1 MQIEEDRPFP
11 PVMDRRDAARYLGL
25 AHATL
30 ATLATRGGG
39 PPFLRYSARCVRYRR
54 ADLDAWMAA
63 RVAVSTATVTDA
75 ERQAG

>member
-1 MQIEEDRPFP
+1 MPTTSKEFG
-11 PVMDRRDAARYLGL
+11 PVLTEKEASRYVGL
-25 AHATL
+25 SPATL
-30 ATLATRGGG
+30 ATWRSTKSDG